1 MDKSKAIFFSVMALS
16 KTQTKRLGGLLSVMF
31 KEDSMPSEILN
42 SLVKEGLVELV
53 NGGAILTDTGND
65 ERRRLLTLAG
75 MNIAYKAKE
84 MKPTQQNRTGKLV
97 VITKQ
102 LYNFY
107 ICRTFFQRFFLL
119 LLRHIPFRYNI
130 FFRNNFP
137 NTNNESCFQKNPK
150 NHNQT

>member
-75 MNIAYKAKE
+75 MNIANKSERNQAD
-84 MKPTQQNRTGKLV
+84 T
-97 VITKQ
+97 TK
-102 LYNFY
+102 
-107 ICRTFFQRFFLL
+107 
-119 LLRHIPFRYNI
+119 
-130 FFRNNFP
+130 
-137 NTNNESCFQKNPK
+137 SDG
-150 NHNQT
+150 